1 MSITNIA
8 YPANNLTVQDSLW
21 HIAASSNSGSTD
33 MKYIFDLFNG
43 NNQLIRVK
51 VFPDP
56 TNGRGYFDA
65 GPIIRNEI
73 TYDWFVPE
81 NNTAGENVWLYEPS
95 VNGQVA
101 VTYNYRIGED
111 VSGVATLN
119 MASGNVTAYNYSA
132 PLFKRFV
139 DNVTSMDNK
148 FFTNRPR
155 TIKAQFGQKILIP
168 YKVENIRD
176 ITIYVTIGATT
187 YSGGTKEFQN
197 AWQLDIG
204 TAAINSYLGANHI
217 TSSTKEYLVKVYD
230 DLDAQYTE
238 TITVKLDCQPKYE
251 NVNLYFINQ
260 WGMFDT
266 AAFSL
271 ASRLTMDTERKAYQQ
286 KEYSLNN
293 SSVTYYNS
301 DGVYNESKI
310 NYGSKTN
317 WTYKLTMDFPTD
329 AEYEWLA
336 ELMVSPQVYA
346 EIDGYYYPV
355 TIKATNYEYSK
366 HTNNGLR
373 PLEVEIE
380 MNQTRYGFR
389 R

>member
-1 MSITNIA
+1 MSITSLIS
-8 YPANNLTVQDSLW
+8 PSGELTVQDSLW
-21 HIAASSNSGSTD
+21 HIALSDNSGQTD
-33 MKYIFDLFNG
+33 FKYVFDLFNV

-73 TYDWFVPE
+73 TYDWFKPVNDTTGVYLNEP
-81 NNTAGENVWLYEPS
+81 NVS
-95 VNGQVA
+95 GQIA
-101 VTYNYRIGED
+101 VTYNIRVGED
-111 VSGVATLN
+111 YSGITTLN

-139 DNVTSMDNK
+139 GNITTMNSK
-148 FFTNRPR
+148 FFSNRPR
-155 TIKAQFGQKILIP
+155 IIKAQLGQKILIP
-168 YKVENIRD
+168 YKIAGPSD
-176 ITIYVTIGATT
+176 ITVVINV
-187 YSGGTKEFQN
+187 GGTDYDDVSISVNK
-197 AWQLDIG
+197 AYQLDIG
-204 TAAINSYLGANHI
+204 SDAINTYLNTNLI
-217 TSSTKEYLVKVYD
+217 TSSVKEYTVKIFDEYIGN
-230 DLDAQYTE
+230 YTDSVV
-238 TITVKLDCQPKYE
+238 VKLDCQPKYE

-266 AAFSL
+266 AAFNL
-271 ASRLTMDTERKAYQQ
+271 ASRLTMDIERKSYQQ
-286 KEYSLNN
+286 KEYSLNS
-293 SSVTYYNS
+293 SSVSYYNADS
-301 DGVYNESKI
+301 VYNESKI

-346 EIDGYYYPV
+346 EIDGYCYPV
-355 TIKATNYEYSK
+355 TIKATNYEYST

-373 PLEVEIE
+373 ALEVEIE
-380 MNQTRYGFR
+380 MNQTRYGFLR
-389 R
+389 